1 MVEILKNWISTML
14 CVGIFITFIKMIIPN
29 TKIAKYIYSLVGV
42 MTVVTLVMSISK
54 YLNVDKVEEATQSVL
69 NSIEASSKNQIEI
82 DNNDSKEIL
91 NENLK
96 KEFIKKIKNDI
107 QSKLNENNISTELI
121 SVIVDEKFNI
131 QKINIKINKNLN
143 YDLIKINSIFEIIQ
157 SNYNLESNKVSIEE
171 V

>member
-42 MTVVTLVMSISK
+42 MTVVTLVMPISK
-54 YLNVDKVEEATQSVL
+54 YLNVDKVEDATQSVL

-82 DNNDSKEIL
+82 DNSESKEIL

-96 KEFIKKIKNDI
+96 NEFIKKIKNDI

-131 QKINIKINKNLN
+131 QKINIKIDKNLN

-157 SNYNLESNKVSIEE
+157 SNYNLESDKVSIEE

>member
-29 TKIAKYIYSLVGV
+29 TKIAKYIYSLVGI
-42 MTVVTLVMSISK
+42 MTVVTLVMPISK
-54 YLNVDKVEEATQSVL
+54 YLNVDKVEDATQSVL

-82 DNNDSKEIL
+82 DNSESKEIL

-96 KEFIKKIKNDI
+96 NEFIKKIKNDI
-107 QSKLNENNISTELI
+107 QNKLNENNISTELI

-131 QKINIKINKNLN
+131 QKINIKVDKNLN

>member
-42 MTVVTLVMSISK
+42 MTVVTLVMPISK
-54 YLNVDKVEEATQSVL
+54 YLNVDKVEDATQSVL

-82 DNNDSKEIL
+82 DNSDSKEIL

-96 KEFIKKIKNDI
+96 NEFIKKIKNDI

-131 QKINIKINKNLN
+131 QKINIKIDKNLN